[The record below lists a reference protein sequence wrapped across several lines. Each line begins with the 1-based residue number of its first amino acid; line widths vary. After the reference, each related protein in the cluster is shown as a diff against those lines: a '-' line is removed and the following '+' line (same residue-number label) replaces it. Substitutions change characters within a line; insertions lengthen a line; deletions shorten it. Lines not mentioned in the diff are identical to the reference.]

1 MKLILILF
9 IFLITSCSSNKII
22 FICGDHECID
32 KKEAKEYFENNLSI
46 EVKTFDKP
54 DHYLDLVE
62 LNNNEFNKKAKN
74 NENLNEKKV
83 MKIKNDQLKNQIKKE
98 RKLAKI
104 RNKNKIKEEKRL
116 AKIKKKEEKRMSKIN
131 KKKYNKKNKYKN
143 KKLNESTIVKKS
155 EICSIISKCDI
166 DEISKFLLKKGNEK
180 RYPDLS
186 RDY

>member
-62 LNNNEFNKKAKN
+62 LNNNEFNKK
-74 NENLNEKKV
+74 
-83 MKIKNDQLKNQIKKE
+83 LKTMRI
-98 RKLAKI
+98 
-104 RNKNKIKEEKRL
+104 
-116 AKIKKKEEKRMSKIN
+116 
-131 KKKYNKKNKYKN
+131 
-143 KKLNESTIVKKS
+143 
-155 EICSIISKCDI
+155 
-166 DEISKFLLKKGNEK
+166 
-180 RYPDLS
+180 
-186 RDY
+186 